1 MQARPSPAPHELLLQ
16 TTTASRLRPAGA
28 TTPTHQLTPGIA
40 IPKIKFR
47 SLSHIRYF
55 SGERFQESMPLY
67 EYECKKCHHRF
78 ERIVKFSDRPMKKC
92 PDCGGPVEQTI
103 TAPAV
108 QFKGSGWY
116 VTDYPKKPSASA
128 SPSNGDSK
136 SKDEAAS
143 KKESASKEESTSKK
157 EEKSSKPPE
166 KTKSETSSKKAEKM

>member
-1 MQARPSPAPHELLLQ
+1 MPIPRIN
-16 TTTASRLRPAGA
+16 SRQPYE
-28 TTPTHQLTPGIA
+28 
-40 IPKIKFR
+40 
-47 SLSHIRYF
+47 YF
-55 SGERFQESMPLY
+55 AYFGERFQESMPLY

-78 ERIVKFSDRPMKKC
+78 ERIVKYSDRPMKKC

-116 VTDYPKKPSASA
+116 VTDYAKKSSATA
-128 SPSNGDSK
+128 SSSNGDSK

-157 EEKSSKPPE
+157 EEKSSKSSE
-166 KTKSETSSKKAEKM
+166 KSKSEASSKKSEKK